1 VNEAIGVAASGDWLV
16 REITSE
22 YQQIR
27 DSVVADP
34 LKPYT
39 NEEFD
44 AAFAELL
51 NFARTRPSFIAQQV
65 RQIQ

>member
-1 VNEAIGVAASGDWLV
+1 VYL
-16 REITSE
+16 
-22 YQQIR
+22 QIR
-27 DSVVADP
+27 GAVLADT

-39 NEEFD
+39 SQEFD

-51 NFARTRPSFIAQQV
+51 NFARTRPGFVAQQV